1 MSRGRWANPWAPF
14 RIEFIRGGGGLSLD
28 TRIFRKSR
36 SNAVHN
42 FPLGFRILRM
52 DHPSIGFLRIA
63 TPFPSNDRRMD
74 GWIAIR
80 GLRRL
85 YILAIRFISFLRGIY
100 IPENDN
106 LYLSLSLFE
115 IAMIAC
121 FWKKNF
127 WFLES
132 LLSTSR
138 QPR

>member
-1 MSRGRWANPWAPF
+1 MVTTQTKFNRGLHAGITQDRDLSRGRWANPWAPF

-85 YILAIRFISFLRGIY
+85 YILAIRFISFLEKY
-100 IPENDN
+100 IFPRMII
-106 LYLSLSLFE
+106 SISLFL
-115 IAMIAC
+115 C
-121 FWKKNF
+121 SK
-127 WFLES
+127 L
-132 LLSTSR
+132 R
-138 QPR
+138 